1 VNLLDHHLEVTVDW
15 INGCEVRMKAVC
27 LLLILVM
34 FLFGAIAS
42 AQTGV
47 TVSGTVVD
55 QSGAVIPG
63 EKLTLIQKSTGQ
75 AHETKSDGEGR
86 FTFANVPPGEYVLRG
101 EAEGFK
107 RFEMQVSV
115 HTQPVTNVRVTM
127 PVSSSE
133 EVVDVS
139 ASGSRPDAPE
149 NNADSLN
156 VNSDFIAG
164 LPSQSQDIL
173 SVVNNFLSPAAQ
185 GVEGT
190 SVVVDGVEG
199 SALTEPTDAIKRIY
213 INKDPYSVEFRRP
226 GSGRLEVVTR
236 NGSRSHFDGNLAF
249 YDRNDVF
256 DAKNAFAQ
264 EKPNLNRCL
273 WEGTLGGPL
282 PIKHARFF
290 LSASGL
296 SNDQDAIVNA
306 TTPQGQLIQ
315 NVPTTQSTNSVIA
328 RADFKPVGDNML
340 TILYNFRNNPQ
351 ENIGVGGLE
360 LPAHAT
366 TSDNT
371 RNNLKVLYTTAG
383 SASFMN
389 VVRFSY
395 EREHDRIG
403 NPAQVPELDV
413 SGAFTGGQNPAAFS
427 QNGTRME
434 IQDVINYVSGQH
446 TVRAGGAFLP
456 KFFDASDATNFNGT
470 YTFPSLSG
478 FNTQSPV
485 LFQTTT
491 GNPHLSYTKHEAYGF
506 IQDTVNFQHHV
517 TLMLGL
523 RYDWQE
529 HLTSITHF
537 APRIALGYAPGGG
550 KAVFR
555 AGAGIFYDRLSD
567 HVVEQVNLLNG
578 THEKE
583 FIVRN
588 PSFPVASLA
597 GVKPSIWLLD
607 PNAQSPYLFQ
617 TSFSMERPL
626 FQTLHGTLEYRYL
639 RGVHLFRAIDA
650 NAPLNG
656 VRPDPN
662 LFLDRTVESTGLLR
676 SNALIASLQGRVKK
690 PVKFK
695 AQYTFSR
702 SNDNTDGPMSLPAD
716 SRNLGPEWG
725 RSSFDMQHR
734 FAVAGT
740 ADLPAAF
747 KLGLM
752 VVANSGK
759 PFNITTGSDN
769 NGDGIANDRPP
780 GITRNTGQGPGFMQ
794 TDLRVSKV
802 FNFYKGPLN
811 SDGDVSG
818 FRKMEVSFDAFN
830 LFNHTNLT
838 NIIGETSSP
847 RFGQA
852 ASALPARTIQMSVR
866 FNFRESR
873 D

>member
-1 VNLLDHHLEVTVDW
+1 
-15 INGCEVRMKAVC
+15 MKAVC
-27 LLLILVM
+27 LLLILVL
-34 FLFGAIAS
+34 LFGVIAS

-47 TVSGTVVD
+47 TVGGTVED

-63 EKLTLIQKSTGQ
+63 GKLTLINNSTGQ
-75 AHETKSDGEGR
+75 ARAARSDNEGR
-86 FTFANVPPGEYVLRG
+86 FTFANVPPGEYVLRS

-107 RFEMQVSV
+107 RFEMPVSV
-115 HTQPVTNVRVTM
+115 HSQTAPPLRVAM
-127 PVSSSE
+127 KISSAE

-199 SALTEPTDAIKRIY
+199 NTLTEPTDAIKRIY

-256 DAKNAFAQ
+256 DAKNAFAV
-264 EKPNLNRCL
+264 EKPNLNRRL

-296 SNDQDAIVNA
+296 NNDQDAIVNA
-306 TTPQGQLIQ
+306 TIPQGQLIQ

-328 RADFKPVGDNML
+328 RADFRPVGDNML

-351 ENIGVGGLE
+351 ENVGVGGLQ

-366 TSDNT
+366 TSNNT
-371 RNNLKVLYTTAG
+371 RNNLKVSYTTAG
-383 SASFMN
+383 SATFMN

-403 NPAQVPELDV
+403 SPAQAPELDV
-413 SGAFTGGQNPAAFS
+413 SGAFTGGQNPSAFS

-434 IQDVINYVSGQH
+434 IQDVINYVHGQH
-446 TVRAGGAFLP
+446 TLRAGAAFLP

-470 YTFPSLSG
+470 FTFPSLSG
-478 FNTQSPV
+478 FNTQAPV
-485 LFQTTT
+485 LFQVMT
-491 GNPHLSYTKHEAYGF
+491 GNPHLPYTKHEAYGF
-506 IQDTVNFQHHV
+506 IQDTVNLQHHA

-529 HLTSITHF
+529 HLTSPTHL
-537 APRIALGYAPGGG
+537 APRIAFGYAPDGG
-550 KAVFR
+550 KTVIR

-567 HVVEQVNLLNG
+567 HVVEQVSLLNG

-583 FIVRN
+583 FIVRD

-597 GVKPSIWLLD
+597 GVKPSLWLLE

-617 TSFSMERPL
+617 TSFSIEHPL
-626 FQTLHGTLEYRYL
+626 FQTLRGALEYRYL
-639 RGVHLFRAIDA
+639 RGVHLFRGIDV
-650 NAPLNG
+650 NAPLDG

-662 LFLDRTVESTGLLR
+662 LFLERTVESTGLLR
-676 SNALIASLQGRVKK
+676 SNALIASLQGRVGK

-695 AQYTFSR
+695 AQYTLSR
-702 SNDNTDGPMSLPAD
+702 SYDNTDGPMSLPAD

-780 GITRNTGQGPGFMQ
+780 GVTRNTGDGPGFMQ

-838 NIIGETSSP
+838 SIIGETSSP